1 MPPKKKTNKDIYYKG
16 HLVSP
21 CFMEFLEILSK
32 YPKVERAAVINKLY
46 KEGKAPCNNAKG
58 YTLQEIALLIGV
70 SKERARQLEQ
80 QALRKLS
87 HPEVARKLKDYINF

>member
-1 MPPKKKTNKDIYYKG
+1 MPVKKKSNKEICYKG

-21 CFMEFLEILSK
+21 CFMEFLEILK
-32 YPKVERAAVINKLY
+32 RYPREDRAAVINKLY
-46 KEGKAPCNNAKG
+46 KEGKAPCNNARG

-87 HPEVARKLKDYINF
+87 HPEVARKLKDYINC